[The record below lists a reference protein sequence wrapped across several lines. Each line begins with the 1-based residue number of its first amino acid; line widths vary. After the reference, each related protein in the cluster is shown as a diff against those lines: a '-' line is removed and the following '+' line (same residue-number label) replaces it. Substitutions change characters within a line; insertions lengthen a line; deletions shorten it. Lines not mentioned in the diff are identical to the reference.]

1 MQHFDHDI
9 SAYELTKMHT
19 LGDVVTYFQKEVRV
33 TSPIEDMSQLRLP
46 PNLNIQLEPVRYDQK
61 RDTLFGGINAFP
73 GMDGHVTSIKYR
85 RKYKTILNS
94 DPKPGYASYYFED
107 WRP

>member
-1 MQHFDHDI
+1 
-9 SAYELTKMHT
+9 
-19 LGDVVTYFQKEVRV
+19 
-33 TSPIEDMSQLRLP
+33 MSDTVKAKSIAVAGLAVA
-46 PNLNIQLEPVRYDQK
+46 NDQPL
-61 RDTLFGGINAFP
+61 TLFGGINAFP